1 MQRKFNLSDIVCQI
15 ENLSLSHPSFE
26 FGVQMPVEQQ
36 QYYADVANTMIK
48 LLPDMPDGMIDSDK
62 DLGAMLGHV
71 KAIESAI
78 NSHDSVGLDAICAK
92 LANSFEASDYVSDC
106 CKEKEHA
113 HDPSCAPV
121 YLQFL
126 WWTSL
131 TCVPKIQCIVKHAAL
146 VVHRDQIQ
154 LGHCDTQG
162 GQFCKC
168 IPIRFSLAAV
178 MILLTLVTLFIGGPL
193 AGAAGRELMRRLLL
207 RLAPIGTA

>member
-1 MQRKFNLSDIVCQI
+1 MQPVSNLGDVVRQI
-15 ENLSLSHPSFE
+15 ENLSLEHPDFE

-48 LLPDMPDGMIDSDK
+48 LLPDMPDGMVSGGEDMTVAQ
-62 DLGAMLGHV
+62 GYV
-71 KAIESAI
+71 TAIQNAV
-78 NSHDSVGLDAICAK
+78 NAHDSVGLNALCAE
-92 LANSFEASDYVSDC
+92 LANSFEVSEHTSDC
-106 CKEKEHA
+106 CSEELRA

-121 YLQFL
+121 YIAFL

-131 TCVPKIQCIVKHAAL
+131 TCVAKIQCIVKHAAL
-146 VVHRDQIQ
+146 VIQRDQIQ

-162 GQFCKC
+162 GQFCRC
-168 IPIRFSLAAV
+168 IPIRFSLTAI
-178 MILLTLVTLFIGGPL
+178 MILITVITFFIGGPL